1 MVHPS
6 SMTHPAILMSTTLF
20 LYSSWQVRAMSGLSA
35 RGMMPLMAKMTPE
48 EEAEERSIQAELDRK
63 MRGL

>member
-6 SMTHPAILMSTTLF
+6 SVTHPAILMRFDTL
-20 LYSSWQVRAMSGLSA
+20 LQVRAMTGLSA
-35 RGMMPLMAKMTPE
+35 RGMKPLMAKMTPE
-48 EEAEERSIQAELDRK
+48 EEAEEKSIQAELDRK